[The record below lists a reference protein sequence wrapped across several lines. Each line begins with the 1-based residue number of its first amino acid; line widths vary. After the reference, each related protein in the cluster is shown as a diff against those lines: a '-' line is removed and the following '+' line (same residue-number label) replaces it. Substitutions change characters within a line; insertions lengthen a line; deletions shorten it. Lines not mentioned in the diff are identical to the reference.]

1 MCHVCHRLNIVIKE
15 PPDEERAKAAAEE
28 EAQQVAEIER
38 RDREWAELIV
48 QGIEPPRPHRKV
60 LVPPAKV
67 VVEPAP
73 SHNGAPTYAAYEMR
87 LALLPADPDSPDRRS
102 NSPPSHDGAE
112 EHRPPFGLRIYDTTP
127 TATAERAALLAR
139 RISELTYHT
148 RAAPDEAQHAKD
160 RIEVVALPM
169 PASTATT
176 EKGRVERCIAHSEAE
191 RAARLS
197 IPDPAVATSWFLPED
212 LAGLGSRKRLFV
224 IASLQDSWEYALSSH
239 APRFSSAGSIY
250 GRFYDIGYDD
260 YRLGDD
266 DDVDEEDRPWWAS
279 ERPGTPVS
287 AAQHLEELGH
297 HLMDFRANNIHQFY
311 VCHFI
316 PQGVMDA
323 ELAVARAE
331 AAGVEVPRPIVVRLR
346 P

>member
-1 MCHVCHRLNIVIKE
+1 
-15 PPDEERAKAAAEE
+15 
-28 EAQQVAEIER
+28 
-38 RDREWAELIV
+38 
-48 QGIEPPRPHRKV
+48 
-60 LVPPAKV
+60 
-67 VVEPAP
+67 
-73 SHNGAPTYAAYEMR
+73 MR
-87 LALLPADPDSPDRRS
+87 LALLPADPDSPDGRS

-112 EHRPPFGLRIYDTTP
+112 KHRPPFGIRIYDTTP
-127 TATAERAALLAR
+127 TATADRAALLAR

-148 RAAPDEAQHAKD
+148 RVAPDGAQHCKD

-169 PASTATT
+169 PASTTT
-176 EKGRVERCIAHSEAE
+176 EKGRVERCIAHNEAE
-191 RAARLS
+191 RAARLP
-197 IPDPAVATSWFLPED
+197 IPDPAVATWWFIPDD

-224 IASLQDSWEYALSSH
+224 IANLQDSWEDALASR
-239 APRFSSAGSIY
+239 APRFSSADRIH
-250 GRFYDIGYDD
+250 GRFYDIGYDN
-260 YRLGDD
+260 YRLGD

-287 AAQHLEELGH
+287 AALPLEDLGH

-331 AAGVEVPRPIVVRLR
+331 AAGAEVPRPIVISLR

>member
-1 MCHVCHRLNIVIKE
+1 V
-15 PPDEERAKAAAEE
+15 
-28 EAQQVAEIER
+28 EANVGER
-38 RDREWAELIV
+38 RILYNVSPFGLCERLGSAS
-48 QGIEPPRPHRKV
+48 
-60 LVPPAKV
+60 
-67 VVEPAP
+67 P
-73 SHNGAPTYAAYEMR
+73 STC
-87 LALLPADPDSPDRRS
+87 
-102 NSPPSHDGAE
+102 HDGAE
-112 EHRPPFGLRIYDTTP
+112 KHRPPFGIRIYDTTP
-127 TATAERAALLAR
+127 TATAERAAVLAR

-148 RAAPDEAQHAKD
+148 RLAPDEAHHGKD
-160 RIEVVALPM
+160 RIEVVAMPM

-176 EKGRVERCIAHSEAE
+176 EKRRVERCIAHDEAE
-191 RAARLS
+191 RAARLP
-197 IPDPAVATSWFLPED
+197 IPDPAVAASWFIPED

-224 IASLQDSWEYALSSH
+224 IASLQDAWEDALASR
-239 APRFSSAGSIY
+239 APRFSSAAGSIH

-279 ERPGTPVS
+279 ERPGTPGS
-287 AAQHLEELGH
+287 AARPLEELGH

-316 PQGVMDA
+316 PQGVMAA

-331 AAGVEVPRPIVVRLR
+331 AAGVEVPRPIVIRLR